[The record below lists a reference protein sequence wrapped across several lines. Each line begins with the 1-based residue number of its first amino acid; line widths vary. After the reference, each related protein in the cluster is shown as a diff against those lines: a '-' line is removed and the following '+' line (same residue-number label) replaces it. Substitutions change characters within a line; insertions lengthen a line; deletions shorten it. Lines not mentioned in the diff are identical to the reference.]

1 MWIMFK
7 VALHT
12 EEEMPAQKKCQLSQ
26 KNHQEEPA
34 QPEDYFGCT
43 LLEQILFSF
52 KAYDEQSCNE
62 TTELVQMIAWG
73 TKNGQ
78 LDGELGLED
87 LEGILS
93 RHSNDSMQTNSLD
106 HLQFQH
112 ACMFCTA
119 EDVFTAVTTIAYSI
133 AYSPRKKWSG
143 FNLTNGYGP
152 EQVEVALLVLKTH
165 TTHYCTVNQS
175 YVQHYCT
182 NFVSCS
188 ISISARNGLLS
199 KCVILYSMNIH
210 MH

>member
-78 LDGELGLED
+78 LDGELGLE
-87 LEGILS
+87 EI
-93 RHSNDSMQTNSLD
+93 HSMQTNSLD

-119 EDVFTAVTTIAYSI
+119 EEVHRVYCSDDHCLFNCLFTSEKVVRFQ
-133 AYSPRKKWSG
+133 PD
-143 FNLTNGYGP
+143 
-152 EQVEVALLVLKTH
+152 
-165 TTHYCTVNQS
+165 
-175 YVQHYCT
+175 
-182 NFVSCS
+182 
-188 ISISARNGLLS
+188 
-199 KCVILYSMNIH
+199 
-210 MH
+210 